1 MLQTMRSSAKIV
13 MWVLLISFVGGFLL
27 FQTSGLMG
35 SAPVTS
41 TTAVA
46 SVNGRDIL
54 YADWQRRA
62 QQLVQQTQ
70 QQSGRPLTQA

>member
-13 MWVLLISFVGGFLL
+13 MWILLISFVGGFLL

-41 TTAVA
+41 TTSVA
-46 SVNGRDIL
+46 SVNGRRTHEAGRL
-54 YADWQRRA
+54 EQQETADE
-62 QQLVQQTQ
+62 
-70 QQSGRPLTQA
+70 

>member
-1 MLQTMRSSAKIV
+1 MLSRNFVRFPLNFSSSSKEFYPVLQTMRSSAKIV

-27 FQTSGLMG
+27 FETSGLMG
-35 SAPVTS
+35 SAPVTT

-54 YADWQRRA
+54 
-62 QQLVQQTQ
+62 
-70 QQSGRPLTQA
+70 